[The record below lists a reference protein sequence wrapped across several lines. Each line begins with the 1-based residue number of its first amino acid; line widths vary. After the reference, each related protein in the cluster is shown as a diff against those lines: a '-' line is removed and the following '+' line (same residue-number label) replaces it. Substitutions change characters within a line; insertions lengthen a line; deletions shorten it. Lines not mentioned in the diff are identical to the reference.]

1 MRCGGLTQSRSI
13 TRRRRAKFDCGF
25 WVQSILF
32 DLSCE
37 EVYVRKFILLLVV
50 IAIVFVV
57 WNRQRLYVRDPLGS
71 VVRDG
76 VKEQGAQVLINYS
89 NDVLL
94 QNYNAPMY
102 VTLIQH
108 SNRVGTPVQMHC
120 VAYAACLLDAD
131 VPTFLVTDE
140 GAKVTTMTGKMVEYR
155 DANGRDTVVTLR

>member
-1 MRCGGLTQSRSI
+1 
-13 TRRRRAKFDCGF
+13 
-25 WVQSILF
+25 
-32 DLSCE
+32 
-37 EVYVRKFILLLVV
+37 VRKFILLLVV
-50 IAIVFVV
+50 IAIAFVV

-71 VVRDG
+71 VTRDG

-108 SNRVGTPVQMHC
+108 GNRVGTPAAMHC

-131 VPTFLVTDE
+131 VPAFLVTAD
-140 GAKVTTMTGKMVEYR
+140 GAQVTTMTGKAVEYR
-155 DANGRDTVVTLR
+155 DAKGRDTVVTLR

>member
-1 MRCGGLTQSRSI
+1 
-13 TRRRRAKFDCGF
+13 
-25 WVQSILF
+25 
-32 DLSCE
+32 
-37 EVYVRKFILLLVV
+37 VRKFILLLVV
-50 IAIVFVV
+50 IAVAFVV

-71 VVRDG
+71 VARDG

-108 SNRVGTPVQMHC
+108 GNRVGTPAVMHC

-131 VPTFLVTDE
+131 VPEFLVTDQ
-140 GAKVTTMTGKMVEYR
+140 GAKVTTMTGKVVEYR
-155 DANGRDTVVTLR
+155 DAKGRDTVVTLR

>member
-1 MRCGGLTQSRSI
+1 M
-13 TRRRRAKFDCGF
+13 
-25 WVQSILF
+25 
-32 DLSCE
+32 
-37 EVYVRKFILLLVV
+37 LLLVV
-50 IAIVFVV
+50 LAGVFVV

-108 SNRVGTPVQMHC
+108 GDRVGTPAAMHC
-120 VAYAACLLDAD
+120 VAYVACLLAGD
-131 VPTFLVTDE
+131 VPAFLITDDV
-140 GAKVTTMTGKMVEYR
+140 AKEATMTGKMVEYR
-155 DANGRDTVVTLR
+155 DAKGRDTVVTLR

>member
-1 MRCGGLTQSRSI
+1 MRKL
-13 TRRRRAKFDCGF
+13 
-25 WVQSILF
+25 
-32 DLSCE
+32 
-37 EVYVRKFILLLVV
+37 ILLLVV
-50 IAIVFVV
+50 VAVVFVV

-102 VTLIQH
+102 VTLIQQG
-108 SNRVGTPVQMHC
+108 NRVGTPAVLHC

-131 VPTFLVTDE
+131 VPEFLFTDE
-140 GAKVTTMTGKMVEYR
+140 AAKVTTMTGKLVEYR
-155 DANGRDTVVTLR
+155 DGKGRNTVVTLR

>member
-1 MRCGGLTQSRSI
+1 MFGERYWIRFRLRG
-13 TRRRRAKFDCGF
+13 
-25 WVQSILF
+25 
-32 DLSCE
+32 

-50 IAIVFVV
+50 IAIAFVV
-57 WNRQRLYVRDPLGS
+57 WNRQRFYVRDPLGS
-71 VVRDG
+71 VARDG

-108 SNRVGTPVQMHC
+108 GNRVGTPAVMHC

-131 VPTFLVTDE
+131 VPEFLVTNE
-140 GAKVTTMTGKMVEYR
+140 GTKVTTMTGKVVEYR
-155 DANGRDTVVTLR
+155 DAKGSDTVVTLR